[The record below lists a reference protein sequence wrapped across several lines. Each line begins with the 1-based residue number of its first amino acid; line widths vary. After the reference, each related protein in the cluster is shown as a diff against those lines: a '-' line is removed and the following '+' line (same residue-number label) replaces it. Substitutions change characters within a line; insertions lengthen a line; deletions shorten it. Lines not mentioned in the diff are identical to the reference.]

1 MAFGF
6 HGAILHVYLDTQ
18 TTSVEYPED
27 NFYRI
32 YGGGGL
38 LGTYFLLRDTAPK
51 IDPLSPEN
59 ILVFSN
65 SVVAGYPAA
74 GLVRYVVTTKSPL
87 SNGIGETRSEGPW
100 AVSLKKS
107 GYDAIVLHGRA
118 DHPVSM
124 IIEDGAV
131 RFVDA
136 SHLWGKT
143 VGQTTDLIANEFD
156 RTTDVAT
163 IGPAGE
169 QKVRYASIVSSR
181 THQAQRHGVGAVMGS
196 KNLKAIILIG
206 GSLPPMADPER
217 VATLNARFAADM
229 KKNTLSM
236 WQKDLPGFAVW
247 VHTHGLD
254 AALNTENYRTASF
267 EYLENY
273 KASTWMPY
281 FQSTAKCPGCPNDC
295 IKIYHNHEADL
306 DIRAGGLHQEVSGTM
321 GPNIGTQHPR
331 AVMRYNNLCNQYGL
345 DPVSLGFTLSFAM
358 EANEQGLIPKHMLDG
373 IALRFGNTDAT
384 LAMIELIV
392 KRSGFG
398 NILAEGSQRAAER
411 IGNGSERYAMHV
423 KGVELVPFEPRSQ
436 SNLALGYATA
446 PIGPRYDICEHDWDF
461 DTQVGWDH
469 SLDYS
474 RTLGIIERIPMEY
487 LGPQKVRNYKALHT
501 IWSAADALAFCIFAI
516 APTRVLSLQ
525 MMTDMLAA
533 VTGWETSSHE
543 LLRFGERR
551 THLMQ
556 LHNRREG
563 IGANTDTLPER
574 FFTEPIDNG
583 DKAGVFLD
591 KVAFDA
597 EIALYY
603 EMMGWDESGTPRPGT
618 LYEFHLEWAIEHL
631 PVTPKPLIPVALVI
645 APDAFAPVDAAL
657 DIAAGEHPLEA
668 SASADHPEFLAV
680 DTPTLPFQ
688 EQSAVVDSPA
698 VRVEHSEIAPPVHL
712 ESVTDAQPESP
723 TQSIATSTEG
733 STSQIAVPIPPSEI
747 HTSLTDDTS
756 ATSTPAR
763 ASDVLDGT
771 GAANTTIEL
780 PQAVAAET
788 NTADVSLT
796 QSLHTSEHTEADTD
810 VSSPTVNALKAPKKK
825 SNTTGKRGNP
835 TPIASTFHES
845 LLTAPNELDEHSLEG
860 DSLPVL
866 EGAASKID
874 DVPTSSLTPELHDQH
889 VAAPQSQKTL
899 ETSNMFQDVSAVDTQ
914 QTDDSLLIN
923 EQSVP
928 QPQTRLPAPS
938 VKQYIPNPNTD
949 TALSIP
955 QPSPDDFVFP
965 TEPAKPTAEQTVPI
979 DAPKPA
985 SRISIVKRL
994 SIEELLKAELPQPN
1008 KPPREDT

>member
-143 VGQTTDLIANEFD
+143 VGQTTDAITDAYD
-156 RTTDVAT
+156 RATDVAT

-169 QKVRYASIVSSR
+169 QMVRYASIVSSR

-487 LGPQKVRNYKALHT
+487 LGPKKVRNYKALHT

-556 LHNRREG
+556 LYNRREG
-563 IGANTDTLPER
+563 IGANTDTLPKR
-574 FFTEPIDNG
+574 FFTEPIDSG

-631 PVTPKPLIPVALVI
+631 PATPKPLIPVALGI
-645 APDAFAPVDAAL
+645 APDAPAPTDEARELPV
-657 DIAAGEHPLEA
+657 EA
-668 SASADHPEFLAV
+668 SVSVDHPVILTV
-680 DTPTLPFQ
+680 DTPTSPIQ
-688 EQSAVVDSPA
+688 EQSTVGDSPA
-698 VRVEHSEIAPPVHL
+698 VRAEHSDSAPAVHQ
-712 ESVTDAQPESP
+712 ESVTDAQPVSTP
-723 TQSIATSTEG
+723 QSIATSSVG
-733 STSQIAVPIPPSEI
+733 STSPIAVPIPPSEI

-756 ATSTPAR
+756 ATITQTR
-763 ASDVLDGT
+763 ATSDALDGA
-771 GAANTTIEL
+771 GVASTTFEQ
-780 PQAVAAET
+780 PQAVVAET
-788 NTADVSLT
+788 NTDDVSRD
-796 QSLHTSEHTEADTD
+796 QSLHTSAHTEAVTD
-810 VSSPTVNALKAPKKK
+810 GSSPTVNTTAQAPKKK
-825 SNTTGKRGNP
+825 PNTTGKRGNR
-835 TPIASTFHES
+835 TPITSTLLES
-845 LLTAPNELDEHSLEG
+845 LLTAPNELDEHTEEG
-860 DSLPVL
+860 DSLPVF
-866 EGAASKID
+866 EGAASKLD
-874 DVPTSSLTPELHDQH
+874 DVPTSALTPELHDQH
-889 VAAPQSQKTL
+889 IAAIQSQKTL
-899 ETSNMFQDVSAVDTQ
+899 DTSNMTQAVPAVDTQ
-914 QTDDSLLIN
+914 QAADSLLIN
-923 EQSVP
+923 DQAVP
-928 QPQTRLPAPS
+928 QPQTRLPAPA
-938 VKQYIPNPNTD
+938 VKQYIPKPNTD
-949 TALSIP
+949 TALIVP

-965 TEPAKPTAEQTVPI
+965 TEPAKPTAEQSASVDAHKPVP
-979 DAPKPA
+979 
-985 SRISIVKRL
+985 RTSIVKRL

-1008 KPPREDT
+1008 KPSREDT